1 MIQMF
6 IPFFRFF
13 LSFFHTFFIRFN
25 KAHLSSLNNCLYLP
39 CEASKCHSRIKQ
51 NRTWWLEIDRTSDRN
66 TCQPKYI
73 EGDQPIHPLFV
84 SLCQSLCLSIYRYLP
99 TYLFYSI
106 LFDSRIESNRI
117 ESIHLSVSLSL
128 CVYTSISLLGLPES
142 RDERRPRPMR
152 TRPGFARKTQHLWFC
167 QGVPRAKALSVDT
180 VLFSSPLLP
189 LWPFGRVP
197 PE

>member
-106 LFDSRIESNRI
+106 LFANRIESNRI
-117 ESIHLSVSLSL
+117 HPPIRVSVSVCLHIYL
-128 CVYTSISLLGLPES
+128 PLGA
-142 RDERRPRPMR
+142 
-152 TRPGFARKTQHLWFC
+152 ARIEGRKETTPHEDTPWFC
-167 QGVPRAKALSVDT
+167 
-180 VLFSSPLLP
+180 
-189 LWPFGRVP
+189 
-197 PE
+197 